1 MSNRY
6 ILDEGDGADISGGW
20 RQWYSEYP
28 GGFIQKG
35 GDYQAGTS
43 LHITSMQGASVAFD
57 FHGAFLCVR
66 EQNLP
71 LMYSNVFRDREC
83 GHYRPDD
90 DALGCD
96 CHYEWTG

>member
-6 ILDEGDGADISGGW
+6 LLDEGDGADTSGGW

-43 LHITSMQGASVAFD
+43 VHITSMQGASVAFD
-57 FHGAFLCVR
+57 FHGASLCVG
-66 EQNLP
+66 EQDLP
-71 LMYSNVFRDREC
+71 LKDSNTFRHRDIPAW
-83 GHYRPDD
+83 HI
-90 DALGCD
+90 
-96 CHYEWTG
+96 